1 MLHSPEARFFIKT
14 NVDGASAASLLPPS
28 LPPSLPPFPPFH
40 STHPCLQPDVAAKG
54 LDFPDVQHVINF
66 DMPKEIETYVHRIGR
81 TGRCGKT
88 GVATTFIN
96 KNCSEAILLD
106 LKFLLSEVACLS
118 APCAA
123 LRSFECVRAGR
134 TTPIARVECEARLEQ
149 ASANAVA
156 LCASL
161 ACARAR
167 SPHGTPCT
175 RAGQATDPTGAH
187 AAGRSGR
194 RQASSH
200 GAERH
205 RPVHHHGMS
214 AASAVRAGVL
224 RAASARARRT
234 S

>member
-1 MLHSPEARFFIKT
+1 MSTA
-14 NVDGASAASLLPPS
+14 PPPRPFC